1 MCNRTGR
8 RPVHEPVRTLA
19 NTFILFS
26 RPTQGKTKCKQVSA
40 SKQDCKVMRPH
51 KAQPHRPAALFFL
64 FSRDPPSLGSRLSIL
79 LSSTRLQNRRFCVS
93 QELRRGVHRPVFT
106 PARNDKL

>member
-19 NTFILFS
+19 NTVILFS
-26 RPTQGKTKCKQVSA
+26 RLPQGKTKCLQVST

-64 FSRDPPSLGSRLSIL
+64 FSRDPLALGSRLSIV
-79 LSSTRLQNRRFCVS
+79 R
-93 QELRRGVHRPVFT
+93 
-106 PARNDKL
+106 